1 MISVFELALRCRPFI
16 KIFLMFQKNKKRERE
31 RLVIDMDGDQ
41 EESDH
46 HQQDDLNP
54 LAFLGLQR

>member
-1 MISVFELALRCRPFI
+1 
-16 KIFLMFQKNKKRERE
+16 MFQKKKERQ
-31 RLVIDMDGDQ
+31 RKRQVIDMEGDQ
-41 EESDH
+41 DESDH